1 MTAFFSP
8 FVYLVSFVFRL
19 FPVNYGRA
27 ELTTKVTKEKHS
39 IMELTREYISQRLQ
53 EAGAGSTAS
62 QEYAEMAVDES
73 TRLKCAAVLV
83 PLVFQDDEWHVL
95 FTRRT
100 DRLESHK
107 GQVSFPG
114 GACDEGETTPE
125 QTALREAEEEI
136 GIRPADVQVLGRL
149 NRMVTISSFRVSPIV
164 GVIPFPY
171 AFKVA
176 NVEVARVFTIPLLWL
191 ANRNNYWEFS
201 FGNSDRSLIAYHP
214 YDGELLWGATARMT
228 VNFLK
233 TLGLLETA

>member
-1 MTAFFSP
+1 M
-8 FVYLVSFVFRL
+8 
-19 FPVNYGRA
+19 N
-27 ELTTKVTKEKHS
+27 LTQDFIAQKLKESRKNGDDS
-39 IMELTREYISQRLQ
+39 D
-53 EAGAGSTAS
+53 G
-62 QEYAEMAVDES
+62 YAEIPVKPT

-83 PLVFQDDEWHVL
+83 PLTFVQDEWHIL

-100 DRLESHK
+100 DRVQSHK

-136 GIRPADVQVLGRL
+136 GMHSADVTVLGRL
-149 NRMVTISSFRVSPIV
+149 SQLITISSFRVTPVV

-176 NVEVARVFTIPLLWL
+176 NIEVARVFTIPLLWL
-191 ANRNNYWEFS
+191 SDRNNYWEFFLRDS
-201 FGNSDRSLIAYHP
+201 ERSLITYHP

-228 VNFLK
+228 VTFLK
-233 TLGLLETA
+233 TIDSLSGK